1 MIPVRWDGV
10 IGYLG
15 HDPEL
20 FNDSVENNVL
30 LGEKKNAEDFLRMVC
45 MDEEVKEMD
54 DGIQT
59 LVGNGGVRLSGGQ
72 GKRLALARTLC
83 HKKLVLVLDDPF
95 SALDKS
101 TERQIFANLKEQSKN
116 NIVLLISHRLYLF
129 PQMDQIIWM
138 EDGKTVVGTHEE
150 LLANMTEYR
159 KLFMEEGGAQGENGQ
174 K

>member
-1 MIPVRWDGV
+1 
-10 IGYLG
+10 
-15 HDPEL
+15 
-20 FNDSVENNVL
+20 
-30 LGEKKNAEDFLRMVC
+30 MVC

-83 HKKLVLVLDDPF
+83 HKKPVLVLDDPF

-150 LLANMTEYR
+150 LLANVTEYR